1 MSGKR
6 YPEEFK
12 IEAVKQVVDRGY
24 SVSSVATRLDITTH
38 SLYAWIKKYGPDSS
52 TNKEQSDAQ
61 AEIRR
66 LQKELKRV
74 TDERDIFKKSRGV
87 LRKAVRLRYAF
98 IRDNICCWPVRL
110 LCRVL
115 DVHPSGFYAWFKQP
129 YSQRHQVDLRL
140 TGQIKQFWLESG
152 CVYGYRKIH
161 LDLRDSGQQ
170 CGVNRVWR
178 LMNRA
183 GIKAQ
188 VGYRSPR
195 ARKGE
200 ASIVSPNRLQRQFNP
215 DAPDKRWVTDITYIR
230 THEGWLYLAVVVDLF
245 SRKIIGWS
253 MQSRMTKDIVLNA
266 LLMAVWRRNPQK
278 PVLVHSDQGSQYTSH
293 EWQSFLKSHG
303 LEGSMSRRGNCH
315 DNAVAESFF
324 QLLKRERI
332 KKKIY
337 GTREEARSDIFDY
350 IEMFYN
356 SKRRHGSSNQMSPTE
371 YENQYYQRL
380 GSARLSVAIQKSV
393 CIRLCCQP

>member
-24 SVSSVATRLDITTH
+24 SVASVATRLDITTH

-87 LRKAVRLRYAF
+87 LRKAIRLRYAF
-98 IRDNICCWPVRL
+98 IRDNTCCWPVRL

-115 DVHPSGFYAWFKQP
+115 DVHPSGFYAWLQQP
-129 YSQRHQVDLRL
+129 HSQRHQADLRL

-178 LMNRA
+178 LMKRV

-215 DAPDKRWVTDITYIR
+215 DAPDERWVTDITYIR

-278 PVLVHSDQGSQYTSH
+278 QVLVHSDQGSQYTSH

-356 SKRRHGSSNQMSPTE
+356 SKRRHGSSDQMSPTE
-371 YENQYYQRL
+371 YENQYY
-380 GSARLSVAIQKSV
+380 
-393 CIRLCCQP
+393 

>member
-12 IEAVKQVVDRGY
+12 TEAVKQVVDRGY
-24 SVSSVATRLDITTH
+24 SVASVATRLDITTH

-52 TNKEQSDAQ
+52 THKEQSDAQ

-74 TDERDIFKKSRGV
+74 TDERDILKKPRGV

-98 IRDNICCWPVRL
+98 IRDNSCCWPVRL

-115 DVHPSGFYAWFKQP
+115 DVHPSGFYAWLQQP
-129 YSQRHQVDLRL
+129 HSQRHQADLRL

-178 LMNRA
+178 LMKRV

-215 DAPDKRWVTDITYIR
+215 DAPDERWVTDITYIR

-266 LLMAVWRRNPQK
+266 LLMAVWRRNPEKQ
-278 PVLVHSDQGSQYTSH
+278 VLVHSDQGSQYTSH

-356 SKRRHGSSNQMSPTE
+356 SKRRHGSSEQMSPTE

-380 GSARLSVAIQKSV
+380 GSV
-393 CIRLCCQP
+393 

>member
-24 SVSSVATRLDITTH
+24 SVASVATRLDITTH

-52 TNKEQSDAQ
+52 TNKEESDAQ

-98 IRDNICCWPVRL
+98 IRDNTCCWPVRL

-115 DVHPSGFYAWFKQP
+115 DVHPSGFYAWLQQP
-129 YSQRHQVDLRL
+129 HSQRHQADLRL

-178 LMNRA
+178 LMKRV

-215 DAPDKRWVTDITYIR
+215 DAPDERWVTDITYIR

-278 PVLVHSDQGSQYTSH
+278 QVLVHSDQGSQYTSH
-293 EWQSFLKSHG
+293 EWQSFLKSRG

-356 SKRRHGSSNQMSPTE
+356 SKRRHGSSDQMSPTE

-380 GSARLSVAIQKSV
+380 GSV
-393 CIRLCCQP
+393 

>member
-1 MSGKR
+1 
-6 YPEEFK
+6 EFK

-61 AEIRR
+61 AEIFR

-98 IRDNICCWPVRL
+98 IRDNTRCWLVRL

-115 DVHPSGFYAWFKQP
+115 DVHPSGFYAWLQQP
-129 YSQRHQVDLRL
+129 HSQREQANQML

-161 LDLRDSGQQ
+161 LDLRDTGQQ

-178 LMNRA
+178 LMKRA

-200 ASIVSPNRLQRQFNP
+200 DSIVAPDRLQRQFNP
-215 DAPDKRWVTDITYIR
+215 DAPDERWVTDITYIR

-245 SRKIIGWS
+245 SRKVIGWS
-253 MQSRMTKDIVLNA
+253 MQPRMTKEIVLNA
-266 LLMAVWRRNPQK
+266 LLMALWRRNPQK
-278 PVLVHSDQGSQYTSH
+278 AVLVHSDQGSQYTSY

-356 SKRRHGSSNQMSPTE
+356 SKRRHGSSDKMPPTE
-371 YENQYYQRL
+371 YENRYYRRL
-380 GSARLSVAIQKSV
+380 ESV
-393 CIRLCCQP
+393 

>member
-12 IEAVKQVVDRGY
+12 TEAVKQVVDRGY
-24 SVSSVATRLDITTH
+24 SVASVATRLDITTH

-74 TDERDIFKKSRGV
+74 TDERDILKKSRGV

-98 IRDNICCWPVRL
+98 IRDNSCCWPVRL

-115 DVHPSGFYAWFKQP
+115 DVHPSGFYAWLQQP
-129 YSQRHQVDLRL
+129 HSQRHQADLRL

-178 LMNRA
+178 LMKRV

-215 DAPDKRWVTDITYIR
+215 DAPDERWVTDITYIR

-266 LLMAVWRRNPQK
+266 LLMAVWRRNPEKQ
-278 PVLVHSDQGSQYTSH
+278 VLVHSDQGSQYTSH

-356 SKRRHGSSNQMSPTE
+356 SKRRHGSSEQMSPTE

-380 GSARLSVAIQKSV
+380 GSV
-393 CIRLCCQP
+393 

>member
-24 SVSSVATRLDITTH
+24 SVASVATRLDITTH
-38 SLYAWIKKYGPDSS
+38 SLYSWIKKYGPDSS

-74 TDERDIFKKSRGV
+74 TDERDILKKAV

-98 IRDNICCWPVRL
+98 IRDNTCCWPVRL

-115 DVHPSGFYAWFKQP
+115 DVHPSGFYAWLQQP
-129 YSQRHQVDLRL
+129 HSQRHQADLRL

-178 LMNRA
+178 LMKRI

-215 DAPDKRWVTDITYIR
+215 DAPDERWVTDITYIR

-278 PVLVHSDQGSQYTSH
+278 QVLVHSDQSSQYTSH

-356 SKRRHGSSNQMSPTE
+356 SKRRHGSSDQMSPTE

-380 GSARLSVAIQKSV
+380 GSV
-393 CIRLCCQP
+393 

>member
-24 SVSSVATRLDITTH
+24 SVASVATRLDITTH

-98 IRDNICCWPVRL
+98 IRDNTCCWPVRL

-115 DVHPSGFYAWFKQP
+115 DVHPSGFYAWLQQP
-129 YSQRHQVDLRL
+129 HSQRHQADLRL

-178 LMNRA
+178 LMKRV

-215 DAPDKRWVTDITYIR
+215 DAPDERWVTDITYIR

-278 PVLVHSDQGSQYTSH
+278 QVLVHSDQGSQYTSH

-332 KKKIY
+332 KKKLY

-356 SKRRHGSSNQMSPTE
+356 SKRRHGSSDQMSPTE
-371 YENQYYQRL
+371 
-380 GSARLSVAIQKSV
+380 
-393 CIRLCCQP
+393 